1 MTIRKEDTKRKPSA
15 WRTMPH
21 APAAFF
27 INEFCAAHRLSP
39 SMYFKL
45 RSVGKAPAEM
55 QVGRRRMVSVE
66 AAEAW
71 RRECEVLND
80 SD

>member
-1 MTIRKEDTKRKPSA
+1 MAHNAD
-15 WRTMPH
+15 
-21 APAAFF
+21 APAAYF
-27 INEFCAAHRLSP
+27 ISEFCAAHRLSP

-45 RSVGKAPAEM
+45 KSVGKAPAEM

-71 RRECEVLND
+71 RREREVLND
-80 SD
+80 WTETAGPGLRDH